1 MCIVVCEDAYAEQRC
16 LLSVPCHCNFM
27 HQAYV
32 KQRVWQPRHCDAMC
46 FLVRVYCAE
55 ISIATVCVSRHAVWD
70 TQETQNSEERLACVC
85 VGVESKVVEH
95 RWLIVE

>member
-1 MCIVVCEDAYAEQRC
+1 MSIVACKDASAEQRC
-16 LLSVPCHCNFM
+16 LLSAPCHCNFM

-70 TQETQNSEERLACVC
+70 TQETQNSEERLVCVC
-85 VGVESKVVEH
+85 VGVETKVVEH
-95 RWLIVE
+95 RWLIVG